1 MRRTGAVEVV
11 PIIMIMIMI
20 MIMVVVVPKTEMY
33 GRLIGWVCTEQ
44 KMGRIYNRLMTTND

>member
-11 PIIMIMIMI
+11 PIIMIMI

>member
-11 PIIMIMIMI
+11 PIIMIMI

-44 KMGRIYNRLMTTND
+44 KNGKDL